1 MIDEFSQYD
10 KDTRILAYKI
20 LLEKFNTKYSNFSE
34 NKKLILKEFIYSVD
48 STPKLKDFYN
58 TKIVD
63 FKNQLSILNKST
75 KNQVTKIKINEVSNL
90 LIELNKKD
98 KVTNDHMV
106 NLLQY
111 CDLIEELQL
120 ANGK

>member
-1 MIDEFSQYD
+1 M
-10 KDTRILAYKI
+10 
-20 LLEKFNTKYSNFSE
+20 LEKFNTKYSNFSE

-58 TKIVD
+58 TKIGD
-63 FKNQLSILNKST
+63 FKNQLSTLNKST

-90 LIELNKKD
+90 LIELGKKD